1 MRDGQVSHH
10 EEFEAIRLF
19 LLPCA
24 TTELSLIAMWRL
36 SGATSRGQPWTPAV
50 TRPHGRD
57 GLSARRMA
65 VLWTFREPSLCRHV
79 HRELMRKAALNL
91 TLIIPATA
99 CHQRNY
105 VERYS
110 RSIEFDQLGR
120 HAFDCMVM
128 CTAPPSPGMRS
139 ATGLHTA
146 EHWGQCGDTEP
157 QGLAGEALAQD
168 DLAPLVHPD
177 NVKEPLC
184 DVNAQYAHMVF
195 HGTRLLWLNGFT
207 GLEIILAH

>member
-1 MRDGQVSHH
+1 MARPWPGGEKRRDGQVSHH

-79 HRELMRKAALNL
+79 HRKLLRKAALNL
-91 TLIIPATA
+91 TLIIPTTA

-110 RSIEFDQLGR
+110 RFMIAYRVERLCCLIIRIGHNCPKTPPVWAYQGKMTYESMVRRKGGR
-120 HAFDCMVM
+120 
-128 CTAPPSPGMRS
+128 S
-139 ATGLHTA
+139 
-146 EHWGQCGDTEP
+146 
-157 QGLAGEALAQD
+157 
-168 DLAPLVHPD
+168 
-177 NVKEPLC
+177 
-184 DVNAQYAHMVF
+184 
-195 HGTRLLWLNGFT
+195 HGR
-207 GLEIILAH
+207 

>member
-79 HRELMRKAALNL
+79 HRELLRKAALNL

-110 RSIEFDQLGR
+110 RYKQSFITIIVSRQGIGTYTTPGIQLTSS
-120 HAFDCMVM
+120 
-128 CTAPPSPGMRS
+128 TAPQKNIS
-139 ATGLHTA
+139 
-146 EHWGQCGDTEP
+146 
-157 QGLAGEALAQD
+157 
-168 DLAPLVHPD
+168 V
-177 NVKEPLC
+177 
-184 DVNAQYAHMVF
+184 
-195 HGTRLLWLNGFT
+195 
-207 GLEIILAH
+207 

>member
-1 MRDGQVSHH
+1 MRDGQVSHR

-79 HRELMRKAALNL
+79 HRELLRKAALNL
-91 TLIIPATA
+91 TLI
-99 CHQRNY
+99 
-105 VERYS
+105 S
-110 RSIEFDQLGR
+110 RSRKVRGG
-120 HAFDCMVM
+120 M
-128 CTAPPSPGMRS
+128 CY
-139 ATGLHTA
+139 
-146 EHWGQCGDTEP
+146 Q
-157 QGLAGEALAQD
+157 
-168 DLAPLVHPD
+168 
-177 NVKEPLC
+177 
-184 DVNAQYAHMVF
+184 
-195 HGTRLLWLNGFT
+195 
-207 GLEIILAH
+207 

>member
-79 HRELMRKAALNL
+79 HRELLRKAALNL

-110 RSIEFDQLGR
+110 RYTDAAYLIADSILGELMFVR
-120 HAFDCMVM
+120 QALEAAGCERIYTSGDE
-128 CTAPPSPGMRS
+128 ARPWPSWSASGLTWCWSRGMRS
-139 ATGLHTA
+139 TMAGAPARTA
-146 EHWGQCGDTEP
+146 SH
-157 QGLAGEALAQD
+157 A
-168 DLAPLVHPD
+168 
-177 NVKEPLC
+177 
-184 DVNAQYAHMVF
+184 
-195 HGTRLLWLNGFT
+195 
-207 GLEIILAH
+207 

>member
-50 TRPHGRD
+50 TLAYGRD
-57 GLSARRMA
+57 GLSARWMA
-65 VLWTFREPSLCRHV
+65 VLWTFRAPSLCCHG
-79 HRELMRKAALNL
+79 HREFMRNAVLDL
-91 TLIIPATA
+91 PPLIPATA

-110 RSIEFDQLGR
+110 RYMGIVSRCKFL
-120 HAFDCMVM
+120 
-128 CTAPPSPGMRS
+128 S
-139 ATGLHTA
+139 
-146 EHWGQCGDTEP
+146 
-157 QGLAGEALAQD
+157 
-168 DLAPLVHPD
+168 
-177 NVKEPLC
+177 
-184 DVNAQYAHMVF
+184 
-195 HGTRLLWLNGFT
+195 
-207 GLEIILAH
+207 

>member
-65 VLWTFREPSLCRHV
+65 VLWTFRAPSLCRHV
-79 HRELMRKAALNL
+79 HRELLRKAALNL

-110 RSIEFDQLGR
+110 RFREDY
-120 HAFDCMVM
+120 
-128 CTAPPSPGMRS
+128 CTL
-139 ATGLHTA
+139 T
-146 EHWGQCGDTEP
+146 
-157 QGLAGEALAQD
+157 
-168 DLAPLVHPD
+168 
-177 NVKEPLC
+177 
-184 DVNAQYAHMVF
+184 
-195 HGTRLLWLNGFT
+195 
-207 GLEIILAH
+207 

>member
-110 RSIEFDQLGR
+110 RYSLPRRQ
-120 HAFDCMVM
+120 V
-128 CTAPPSPGMRS
+128 
-139 ATGLHTA
+139 
-146 EHWGQCGDTEP
+146 Q
-157 QGLAGEALAQD
+157 
-168 DLAPLVHPD
+168 
-177 NVKEPLC
+177 
-184 DVNAQYAHMVF
+184 
-195 HGTRLLWLNGFT
+195 
-207 GLEIILAH
+207 